1 MATTSKLESAVSLP
15 FALDAY
21 GNVKKTYDQ
30 SKIWADRVHT
40 VIGTLKKER
49 VMLPN
54 FGTAMPG
61 SLFETQS
68 VTEET
73 IKREVFTA
81 FVNYLSQLTLD
92 SVEVVF
98 DEYNDAIT
106 AEITY
111 SLPNQE
117 QLMTTIG
124 VATISG
130 NKLIGEEQT

>member
-1 MATTSKLESAVSLP
+1 MPNTSKLESAVSLP

-49 VMLPN
+49 VMSSD
-54 FGTAMPG
+54 FGTAIPA

-68 VTEET
+68 VTEDI
-73 IKREVFTA
+73 IKREVFNA
-81 FVNYLSQLTLD
+81 FVNHLPQLTLD
-92 SVEVVF
+92 GVEVSF
-98 DEYNDAIT
+98 NEYENSIN

-130 NKLIGEEQT
+130 NKLIGEEQI

>member
-49 VMLPN
+49 VMLPK
-54 FGTAMPG
+54 FGTSMPA
-61 SLFETQS
+61 SLFESRDVTQE
-68 VTEET
+68 V
-73 IKREVFTA
+73 IKKEIFSA
-81 FVNYLSQLTLD
+81 FVTYLGQLTLD
-92 SVEVVF
+92 NVDVVF
-98 DEYNDAIT
+98 DEDNDAIT

-130 NKLIGEEQT
+130 NKLIGEEQI